1 MKSGIVK
8 NKTEFHSSDSYRN
21 GIKNIAE
28 NNAEFRLAQNQFLH
42 RKFS

>member
-8 NKTEFHSSDSYRN
+8 NKTEFHSN

-28 NNAEFRLAQNQFLH
+28 NNAEFRLAQSQFSH
-42 RKFS
+42 